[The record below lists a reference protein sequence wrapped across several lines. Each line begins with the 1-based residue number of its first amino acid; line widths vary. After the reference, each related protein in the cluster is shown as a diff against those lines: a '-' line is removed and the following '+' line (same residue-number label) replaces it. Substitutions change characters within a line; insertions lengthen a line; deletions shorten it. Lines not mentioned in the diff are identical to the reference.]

1 MKRIN
6 YPDLLAEYKSK
17 GHISPDANKLANG
30 FISEYCIQGGC
41 GLARFLDV
49 DVCFDNHMALRV
61 WVQMRLDALDSYA
74 PEEIRAKL
82 ESELYD
88 LLITSNFSYGY
99 L

>member
-1 MKRIN
+1 MKRVN
-6 YPDLLAEYKSK
+6 YPELLAEYKSK

-30 FISEYCIQGGC
+30 FIREYCILAGW
-41 GLARFLDV
+41 GLARLLDV

-61 WVQMRLDALDSYA
+61 WVQMRLDALESYVL
-74 PEEIRAKL
+74 EEVRAQL

-88 LLITSNFSYGY
+88 LLSNSGFGYGY